1 MKLLL
6 EINSYDAGLGERESF
21 IRDYNLRKAS
31 RAVVFNND
39 NKIAILYVA
48 KDSYHKLPGGGFE
61 ADEDAVAALQ
71 REVLEETGTQIAILD
86 EVGLTI
92 EYRDHHNLLQLSYC
106 YLAKTIGQLSG
117 PRFDDGELADGFQLM
132 WVDLDEAIALLSKD
146 DTTDKNGKF
155 IKIRDLAILKEAK
168 KIIELQ

>member
-6 EINSYDAGLGERESF
+6 EINSKDAGLGERESF
-21 IRDYNLRKAS
+21 TRDYNLRKAS
-31 RAVVFNND
+31 RAVVFNDSNQ
-39 NKIAILYVA
+39 IAILFVS
-48 KDSYHKLPGGGFE
+48 KDNYHKLPGGGFE
-61 ADEDAVAALQ
+61 ADEDTTTALQ
-71 REVLEETGTQIAILD
+71 REVLEEAGVEIAILD
-86 EVGLTI
+86 EIGLTI

-106 YLAKTIGQLSG
+106 YLAKTVGKLSE
-117 PRFDDGELADGFQLM
+117 PQFDHGELADGFQLM
-132 WVDLDEAIALLSKD
+132 WIDLDEAIALLTKD